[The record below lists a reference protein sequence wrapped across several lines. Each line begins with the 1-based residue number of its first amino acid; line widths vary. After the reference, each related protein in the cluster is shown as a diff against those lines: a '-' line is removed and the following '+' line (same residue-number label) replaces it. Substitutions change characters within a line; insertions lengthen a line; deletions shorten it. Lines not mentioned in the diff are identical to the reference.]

1 MRGAIV
7 AAIIRMAAASAGM
20 LAFAGAADTAIAAM
34 PLTVHGAAQAAA
46 ICAQSAKKVFD
57 VAIVNGRVTGGDTT
71 LHVQQGDDVEL
82 RWSSDRPLSLHLHGY
97 DIEAKVLPQVSTVMS
112 LKARLAGR
120 FPVSEHR
127 EGPRERTILYIEVHP

>member
-1 MRGAIV
+1 MTGAIV
-7 AAIIRMAAASAGM
+7 AAIVRMAATGASM
-20 LAFAGAADTAIAAM
+20 LALAGGPDAIAAM

-46 ICAQSAKKVFD
+46 ICGQSAKKVFD

-71 LHVQQGDDVEL
+71 LHVQQGDEVEL

-97 DIEAKVLPQVSTVMS
+97 DIEANVLPHVSTVMS

-127 EGPRERTILYIEVHP
+127 EGARERTILYIEVHP

>member
-1 MRGAIV
+1 
-7 AAIIRMAAASAGM
+7 
-20 LAFAGAADTAIAAM
+20 
-34 PLTVHGAAQAAA
+34 
-46 ICAQSAKKVFD
+46 
-57 VAIVNGRVTGGDTT
+57 VNGRVTGGDTT

-82 RWSSDRPLSLHLHGY
+82 RWSSDRHLSLHLHGY

-127 EGPRERTILYIEVHP
+127 EGARERTILYIEVHP